1 MASQDATSASKITI
15 DAHLTDQFHQSS
27 RHTLGQVDL
36 NATNTHHQHHQNHH
50 SPTSPSQSN
59 EANRSNSAAKNDQV
73 DSYYEQT
80 MHLMQDQLQDL
91 QLNEPSIPQLKHWTE
106 VMYECNEIVLEDWA
120 IAGGSDY
127 GQLHYFIT
135 TGDILL
141 EIDGQRIAG
150 LTRADVLRMIG
161 KHAVHSIKAVSSSSS
176 FGLPIDLKEYLS
188 RRFVRGSID
197 HDLQANIRDN
207 VYLRTVP
214 CTTRPPRPNEV
225 CPFYLFFIPFLILCV
240 ELLLP
245 IRWMVWTTSL

>member
-1 MASQDATSASKITI
+1 MASKEVVSENALQD
-15 DAHLTDQFHQSS
+15 QYN
-27 RHTLGQVDL
+27 VV
-36 NATNTHHQHHQNHH
+36 
-50 SPTSPSQSN
+50 SPSRNNASMTHSQATYAAHSQPSGEPN
-59 EANRSNSAAKNDQV
+59 LSSANDQV

-80 MHLMQDQLQDL
+80 LSLMQNQLQDF

-106 VMYECNEIVLEDWA
+106 VMYECNELVLEDWA

-150 LTRADVLRMIG
+150 LTRADVLRLIS
-161 KHAVHSIKAVSSSSS
+161 KQSSHSIKAVSSSSS

-214 CTTRPPRPNEV
+214 CTTRPPRSNEV
-225 CPFYLFFIPFLILCV
+225 ICEPLLFVRSIPRVLYLYILPLFYAG
-240 ELLLP
+240 E
-245 IRWMVWTTSL
+245 RS